1 MSTVELKSEIQR
13 MIKKESDVGVLKAIK
28 TILEK
33 TNLDPLLK
41 KKLANRALKSEK
53 DIREGRLYT
62 PKEVIKRTNK
72 IIGE

>member
-1 MSTVELKSEIQR
+1 MSTIELKSEIQR

-33 TNLDPLLK
+33 TNLDPILK
-41 KKLANRALKSEK
+41 KKLSSRALKSEK
-53 DIREGRLYT
+53 DIQEGRLYT
-62 PKEVIKRTNK
+62 PKEVIKKTNK